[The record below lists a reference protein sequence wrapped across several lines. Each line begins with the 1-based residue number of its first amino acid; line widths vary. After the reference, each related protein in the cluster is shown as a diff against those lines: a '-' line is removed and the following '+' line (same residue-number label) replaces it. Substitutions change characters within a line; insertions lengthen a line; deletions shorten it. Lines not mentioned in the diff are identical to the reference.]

1 MKMMLP
7 SLGNVILLKE
17 KGVWESQFPG
27 RLIKSPGSLRRRVA
41 PGIPEEKQGV
51 WGSQGGKKDNF
62 FFSALLC
69 LQFSCSIISDS
80 LQPLGLQHARL
91 PCPSLTHGAYSNS
104 CPLSWW
110 CHPTTLPSVITFS
123 SCLQSFPA
131 SGSFPISQFLASG
144 GQKIGV
150 SASASVLPMNVQDW
164 FPLGWTD
171 WITLQSKRL
180 SRVFSNTTVQK
191 YLFFSSHIA
200 LARQTFVGKIMSL
213 LFNILSRLV
222 ITSLPRSKHLLTSWL
237 QSLSAVI
244 LEPKKIKSVTVS
256 IVSPST
262 YHNVI
267 GLYNMIL
274 VFWKLS
280 IKQTF

>member
-1 MKMMLP
+1 MKTMLP

-17 KGVWESQFPG
+17 KGGWESHFPG
-27 RLIKSPGSLRRRVA
+27 RLIKSPGSPRRREA

-51 WGSQGGKKDNF
+51 WGSQGEEKDIF
-62 FFSALLC
+62 FFLHCFVFSSVAQSYLTLC
-69 LQFSCSIISDS
+69 NPLDCSMPGFPVHHWLTELTQTHVHWVGDAI
-80 LQPLGLQHARL
+80 QP
-91 PCPSLTHGAYSNS
+91 PY
-104 CPLSWW
+104 PL
-110 CHPTTLPSVITFS
+110 VITFS

-191 YLFFSSHIA
+191 YLFFGSQIA
-200 LARQTFVGKIMSL
+200 LATQMFVGKVMSL
-213 LFNILSRLV
+213 LFNMLSRLV
-222 ITSLPRSKHLLTSWL
+222 ITSLPRRKRLLISWL

-256 IVSPST
+256 TVSPST
-262 YHNVI
+262 YHDVI
-267 GLYNMIL
+267 GLDNTIL
-274 VFWKLS
+274 VFWKLGF
-280 IKQTF
+280 KQTF